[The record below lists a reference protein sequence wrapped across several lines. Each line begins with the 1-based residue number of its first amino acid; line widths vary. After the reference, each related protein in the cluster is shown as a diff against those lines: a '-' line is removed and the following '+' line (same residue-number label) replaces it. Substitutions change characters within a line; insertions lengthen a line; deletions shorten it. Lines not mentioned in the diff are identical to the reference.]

1 MHAFVR
7 WTREERSKVCCHF
20 ARIIFSVPPC
30 HATHQWTIIIIK
42 YHWNKEIT
50 ASVTEP
56 QDFFN
61 KTFFHSRCL
70 QQQLSQCLVSL
81 PSNKDSIKKII
92 ANKLPSCAVTT
103 LSRNVYLFWLW
114 LLLWTLKPC
123 DIFTVWL
130 WSICFNL
137 LRSID
142 INIIIVSSK

>member
-7 WTREERSKVCCHF
+7 WTQKERSKVCCHF

-30 HATHQWTIIIIK
+30 NATHQWTIIIIK
-42 YHWNKEIT
+42 YYWNKEN
-50 ASVTEP
+50 AAPVTEP
-56 QDFFN
+56 RDFFN

-81 PSNKDSIKKII
+81 LSNKDSIKKII
-92 ANKLPSCAVTT
+92 ANELPSCAVTT
-103 LSRNVYLFWLW
+103 LSRNVYLLWLW